1 MLNRLAKWVVVLM
14 LVLATGGHWAFL
26 QSVAWV
32 SMAVQFSQS
41 DSLPTALQKTLDG
54 QHPCSLCKAIDEG
67 LKDEKE
73 QKMQKLE
80 TKLDFFCP
88 GSQAFSLTQRVFEL
102 PFPASADPHS
112 RADAPPV
119 PPPRSA

>member
-26 QSVAWV
+26 QSIAWV

-41 DSLPTALQKTLDG
+41 DSLPTALLKTLDG
-54 QHPCSLCKAIDEG
+54 QHPCKLCKVVNEG
-67 LKDEKE
+67 LKHEQE
-73 QKMQKLE
+73 QKSQKLE

-88 GSQAFSLTQRVFEL
+88 FAQAMVIAERVSGL
-102 PFPASADPHS
+102 P
-112 RADAPPV
+112 
-119 PPPRSA
+119 